1 MLTGACLPWIGFPFL
16 FRIPLTFLFDSLNA
30 SEVLGFRVMRR
41 SYRGK
46 RILEILK
53 KKKKEN
59 MLRILLCKI
68 ESVYVFLSLTTF
80 NP

>member
-16 FRIPLTFLFDSLNA
+16 FRIPLTLLSDSLNA
-30 SEVLGFRVMRR
+30 SEVLGFRVVRR
-41 SYRGK
+41 SYWGK
-46 RILEILK
+46 RILEIL

-68 ESVYVFLSLTTF
+68 ESLYVFLSLTTF